1 MENQPRYT
9 NKTVFLIITLLC
21 FILYGNTLQNGYN
34 LDDAWAF
41 QDKGDVGLV
50 EGLQESFTTSYVSFG
65 QLNYGY
71 RPVTSAV
78 FELEQ
83 AAFGQNPVVSHF
95 INVLFYSLVC
105 YLLFFWLTKSL
116 KIGWWVAA
124 AITVVFLFLPIHTE
138 VVNSVK
144 NRDELLSSFF
154 GLLFL
159 IQTWKFYKDGGV
171 LPIVLAT
178 LFFLLSVF
186 SKQST
191 LPLIAIAP
199 IGLWITAN
207 LNKKR
212 LLIVCGVFISLFIF
226 ERSLGS
232 FIDLGAKKTVHDF
245 VENPLY
251 GDHTGA
257 ERLMV
262 ATNSL
267 GFYVTGMFSVGSF
280 AAYYGLD
287 SIDFLK
293 TQPIY
298 MVGFALYVA
307 LGLGLLILYFKK
319 RKYKFSFFAMVFMT
333 GCLFP
338 FLNLVVITPGV
349 VGERLTFLASMGF
362 SLILGAAIYHLFI
375 KLKSAKSKTGIYVSV
390 ACLGAV
396 TLFWSAKTIQ
406 RNSDWY
412 DLESLMKAD
421 LETYPRSLKMNM
433 IMGSVQY
440 NKGVTEKR
448 NVQVVSDLK
457 KVELARSYFVKAL
470 ETYDKHAV
478 ALYNIAWM
486 DTYLL
491 YAAPDSTEQRWWELV
506 EMEILDSVSI
516 EPHIITLLERQG
528 EVGQSLE
535 LSMKLCEEGNSAMGL
550 TGMRIAMNEEKWEQL
565 WKFSECVYPDIGQRR
580 LKLTEMWKRLAQKDS
595 EKAKA
600 LMTAL
605 MKFDESPYYGKINV
619 QGLMQKQDFAG
630 ALLIL
635 NDLDQRFPN
644 DLEIKLFYGNIY
656 TSFNQ
661 KENALRSFK
670 EALALDPE
678 NEKLKKYVESL
689 EN

>member
-41 QDKGDVGLV
+41 QDKGDAGLV
-50 EGLQESFTTSYVSFG
+50 EGLQESFTSTFVSIG
-65 QLNYGY
+65 ELNYGY

-95 INVLFYSLVC
+95 FNVLFYALVC
-105 YLLFFWLTKSL
+105 YLLFIWLTKSL

-124 AITVVFLFLPIHTE
+124 AITAVFLLLPIHTE

-144 NRDELLSSFF
+144 NRDELLSAFF

-171 LPIVLAT
+171 LPIVLSV

-186 SKQST
+186 SKQNT
-191 LPLIAIAP
+191 LPLVAIAP

-212 LLIVCGVFISLFIF
+212 LLIVCTVFIALFVL
-226 ERSLGS
+226 ERSAGS
-232 FIDLGAKKTVHDF
+232 FIDLGETKTVHDF

-251 GDHTGA
+251 GAHTGA

-267 GFYVTGMFSVGSF
+267 GFYVTGMFSLNSF

-287 SIDFLK
+287 SVDFLK
-293 TQPIY
+293 AQPLYI
-298 MVGFALYVA
+298 VGFVSFVA
-307 LGLGLLILYFKK
+307 LGLVLLVLFFKN
-319 RKYKFSFFAMVFMT
+319 RKYTLSFFAMVFMT
-333 GCLFP
+333 ACLFP
-338 FLNLVVITPGV
+338 FLNLVTKTPGV
-349 VGERLTFLASMGF
+349 VGERLTFLASIGF
-362 SLILGAAIYHLFI
+362 AIILGAAINSLI
-375 KLKSAKSKTGIYVSV
+375 VKLKSAKSKTGIFVSV
-390 ACLGAV
+390 ACLSAV

-412 DLESLMKAD
+412 DLESLMAAD
-421 LETYPRSLKMNM
+421 LETYPKSLKMNM

-440 NKGVTEKR
+440 NKGVVEKGK
-448 NVQVVSDLK
+448 VQAVGDLK
-457 KVELARSYFVKAL
+457 KVELARSYFSKAL

-491 YAAPDSTEQRWWELV
+491 YADPDSTEQRWWQLV
-506 EMEILDSVSI
+506 EMEVLDSASI
-516 EPHIITLLERQG
+516 VPHRITLLERQG
-528 EVGQSLE
+528 NVDESLK
-535 LSMKLCEEGNSAMGL
+535 LSMELCEEGNTAMGL
-550 TGMRIAMNEEKWEQL
+550 TGMRIAMNEEKWKQL
-565 WKFSECVYPDIGQRR
+565 WIFSECVYADTGQRR
-580 LKLTEMWKRLAQKDS
+580 LKLTEMWKRLAQKDP
-595 EKAKA
+595 EKAKSF
-600 LMTAL
+600 MTAL
-605 MKFDESPYYGKINV
+605 M
-619 QGLMQKQDFAG
+619 
-630 ALLIL
+630 
-635 NDLDQRFPN
+635 
-644 DLEIKLFYGNIY
+644 
-656 TSFNQ
+656 
-661 KENALRSFK
+661 
-670 EALALDPE
+670 
-678 NEKLKKYVESL
+678 
-689 EN
+689 